1 MAYISGRFPHILG
14 ITSPISLSRYIYYS
28 NIDSSINMS
37 TSVDPAT
44 AVASLQSAKD
54 ITALTSAIE
63 QALFLD
69 AIPGEDR
76 QKLRAARMRLRQLL
90 KEESAAAAAAE
101 KAGPAEKSPW
111 AKDSYDKGEFTAL
124 ANKYESLNWRIISK
138 PGGATVKPPEYYVL
152 YAHHQQATQGDNSG
166 ERPMWAEKGGIDFEG
181 REKWDAWEGL
191 KGMDGEKAKEAFVKS
206 YYEFSAKALYKDT
219 RGD

>member
-1 MAYISGRFPHILG
+1 
-14 ITSPISLSRYIYYS
+14 
-28 NIDSSINMS
+28 MS

-54 ITALTSAIE
+54 VSSLTSAIE

-69 AIPGEDR
+69 AIPGDDR

-101 KAGPAEKSPW
+101 QTGPVEKSPW
-111 AKDSYDKGEFTAL
+111 AKESYDKGEFDAL
-124 ANKYESLNWRIISK
+124 ASKYESLNWRIISK

-191 KGMDGEKAKEAFVKS
+191 KGMDGDKAKETFVKS

-219 RGD
+219 RGE